1 MGSLGQSVHTDSAN
15 TRRGGMSARG
25 IQVRLLLTCWIV
37 YALHFSVFVT
47 REAYLV
53 MSVAERGTA
62 RLDEYAGLHSDLA
75 EVPGRGV
82 YLLNNPGVSL
92 AAAPLYWMALPIMN
106 RIAPVHP
113 PKPGEKVTA
122 ETKETR
128 GNNIKFYRL
137 ARERGL
143 DVRLGAVAGFTAVFF
158 MAPLAALS
166 VVLMFRI
173 FARLGYS
180 QKSSLWLALLYAFA
194 TPIFFRSATL
204 SLNLLVTLLGLAAFV
219 LLWWPAGTRPEQE
232 KWRYILAGF
241 LCGYAVLTD
250 YSGAVSAAALGL
262 YAFALQLRD
271 KKLWPGFRFSLW
283 YLVGA
288 AAPVIYLLYWQW
300 ACYGSPWLP
309 GQFYLPKEM
318 LKGLYTNDLGVGPPK
333 PIILW
338 DLLFDPLYGLLVFA
352 PIFAL
357 VLYHFVIARRGESR
371 LPKHVIRFSWAFFAA
386 MMLFL
391 SCIYY
396 TMRHQWQ
403 DGVRYIVPTLPF
415 LFLLVGEVMA
425 RIPRAVAWTVG
436 IAAALEMWCLA
447 MVREDPLESI
457 RRVFV
462 TGPELPWLTALIKT
476 AAQYAPQLEDGAS
489 PFGLFLITGLL
500 IWAIWRARD
509 PWTPMERPAKTQSL
523 IP

>member
-1 MGSLGQSVHTDSAN
+1 
-15 TRRGGMSARG
+15 MSARG
-25 IQVRLLLTCWIV
+25 IQVRLFLTCWIV

-47 REAYLV
+47 RETYLM
-53 MSVAERGTA
+53 MSLAERHTA

-106 RIAPVHP
+106 RIAPVRP
-113 PKPGEKVTA
+113 PKPVEQVNI
-122 ETKETR
+122 ETKEQRTLR
-128 GNNIKFYRL
+128 IKFLRL
-137 ARERGL
+137 ATARGL
-143 DVRLGAVAGFTAVFF
+143 DVRLAAAAGFAAVFF

-166 VVLMFRI
+166 VVLMW
-173 FARLGYS
+173 RLFGHLGHS
-180 QKSSLWLALLYAFA
+180 QKMSLWLALLYAFA
-194 TPIFFRSATL
+194 TPIFFRSAML
-204 SLNLLVTLLGLAAFV
+204 SLNLLVTLLGLAALV

-262 YAFALQLRD
+262 YAFALQLRN
-271 KKLWPGFRFSLW
+271 KKLWEGFRFSMW

-300 ACYGSPWLP
+300 ACYGNPWLP
-309 GQFYLPKEM
+309 GQFYLPKEL
-318 LKGLYTNDLGVGPPK
+318 LKGLYTNDIGVGPPK

-357 VLYHFVIARRGESR
+357 ALYHFVIMRRGESR
-371 LPKHVIRFSWAFFAA
+371 LPKHVIRFTWVFFAG

-415 LFLLVGEVMA
+415 LFLLVAEVMA
-425 RIPRAVAWTVG
+425 RIPRAVAWMVG
-436 IAAALEMWCLA
+436 IAATVEMWCLA
-447 MVREDPLESI
+447 MVRESPLESI

-462 TGPELPWLTALIKT
+462 TGPELPWLSTLIKT
-476 AAQYAPQLEDGAS
+476 AAQYAPRLKDGAS
-489 PFGLFLITGLL
+489 PFGLFLLTGLL
-500 IWAIWRARD
+500 IWAIWRAKA
-509 PWTPMERPAKTQSL
+509 PWRRLEEEFKD
-523 IP
+523 